1 MRSLTVEGFNYI
13 LFFLYVLC
21 KYVQEQLRL
30 RYVYKGPISTQLC
43 SSTSLGEVALRHV
56 IQ

>member
-1 MRSLTVEGFNYI
+1 MWSLTVEGFNCI

-30 RYVYKGPISTQLC
+30 RYVYKGPI
-43 SSTSLGEVALRHV
+43 
-56 IQ
+56 